1 MKPLTTHFVTK
12 RWCDSNLAPFCVLV
26 MEIWCEAF
34 MESICP
40 ALPSHEHPAQNLLS
54 SQNSCQIFSSSLIS
68 CQICCN
74 NKIIQ
79 HWKTNIISSS
89 LVTYNHYCFE
99 PQCNGTR
106 SLAWTQPS
114 FTSTLPFSSYLIPP
128 NRFLRSKF
136 WSRHKV
142 LSSTPLHQPITTLS
156 TRWAP
161 RPDSSPP
168 ASVTVIFATTTI
180 VKTNWKRH

>member
-1 MKPLTTHFVTK
+1 MQNFLPIWFHLDFNYYYYSFKRRLKWSWLSRFTSHKFPFYSFYSEIGTNESPIQGQLNMKLLTTHFVTK

-54 SQNSCQIFSSSLIS
+54 SQNSCQIFSSSQIS

-79 HWKTNIISSS
+79 HRKTNIISSS

-99 PQCNGTR
+99 PQWN
-106 SLAWTQPS
+106 
-114 FTSTLPFSSYLIPP
+114 
-128 NRFLRSKF
+128 
-136 WSRHKV
+136 
-142 LSSTPLHQPITTLS
+142 
-156 TRWAP
+156 
-161 RPDSSPP
+161 
-168 ASVTVIFATTTI
+168 
-180 VKTNWKRH
+180 

>member
-1 MKPLTTHFVTK
+1 
-12 RWCDSNLAPFCVLV
+12 
-26 MEIWCEAF
+26 MELDHQ
-34 MESICP
+34 P
-40 ALPSHEHPAQNLLS
+40 GQ
-54 SQNSCQIFSSSLIS
+54 
-68 CQICCN
+68 
-74 NKIIQ
+74 
-79 HWKTNIISSS
+79 
-89 LVTYNHYCFE
+89 
-99 PQCNGTR
+99 
-106 SLAWTQPS
+106 WTQLSP
-114 FTSTLPFSSYLIPP
+114 TSTLPFSSYLIPP

-180 VKTNWKRH
+180 VMTNWKKHWCRRFDIWQMHWDLADYRIFCFIRLMSFSRWPHVFCRVSCAMCQWQQGNYISKTMVRFSKLFTVRIELWRQRQVSSLLHCAKKG